1 MSSSSAC
8 SSGGISSRMFR
19 PMISSAGYPNMRS
32 ALAFQLVI
40 VPSNDLLMIASLDV
54 STTAAR

>member
-1 MSSSSAC
+1 
-8 SSGGISSRMFR
+8 
-19 PMISSAGYPNMRS
+19 MRS

-40 VPSNDLLMIASLDV
+40 DPSNDLLMIASLDV